1 MLQIVGTASAAE
13 PVGLTAGMVN
23 PGHQDKPDWFKL
35 SFLDIREDIAE
46 AAAANKRVLLYFYQ
60 DGCPYCKKLLQ
71 DNFGQKAIAD
81 KTQKHFDVIAVNMW
95 GDREVT
101 DLNGIE
107 TTEKQ
112 FALQMRVM
120 FTPTLLFLDEKGA
133 VALRV
138 NGYYYPGKFETAL
151 DYVSGKKETSM
162 SFADFYKNNT
172 PEKAT
177 GKLHT
182 EVTNLPSPWNLTDR
196 ARKSKR
202 PLMVMFEQKVCK
214 ACDELH
220 LDVLKKEQVQKE
232 MARFDIVVLDM
243 HSPETV
249 VTPEGKTRKVSQW
262 AHDLDIK
269 YAPSMVFF
277 DAQGKEVFRAEAY
290 LRTFHVAG
298 SMSYVSSGAYLKQ
311 PSFQRYLQAVTKRM
325 HDQGIEVN
333 LLD

>member
-1 MLQIVGTASAAE
+1 LLLAGYTSAAQE
-13 PVGLTAGMVN
+13 DGLAAGMVN
-23 PGHQDKPDWFKL
+23 PGHEDKPDWFKL

-46 AAAANKRVLLYFYQ
+46 AEAESKRVLLYFYQ

-71 DNFGQKAIAD
+71 DNFARKVIVD
-81 KTQKHFDVIAVNMW
+81 KTRTHFDVIAVNMW

-101 DLNGIE
+101 DLNGSE
-107 TTEKQ
+107 TTEKK
-112 FALQMRVM
+112 FAAQMRVM

-162 SFADFYKNNT
+162 SFADYYKKNT
-172 PEKAT
+172 PEKAS

-182 EVTNLPSPWNLTDR
+182 DISNLASPYKLTAS

-202 PLMVMFEQKVCK
+202 PLVVMFEQKVCK

-232 MARFDIVVLDM
+232 ISSYDVVVLDM
-243 HSPETV
+243 HSSETV

-277 DAQGKEVFRAEAY
+277 DDQGKEVFRAEAY

-311 PSFQRYLQAVTKRM
+311 PSFQRYLQAVTQKM

>member
-1 MLQIVGTASAAE
+1 MLLMTGFAYAAE
-13 PVGLTAGMVN
+13 PQGLSEGMVN
-23 PGHQDKPDWFKL
+23 PGHEEKPDWFKL

-46 AAAANKRVLLYFYQ
+46 AAAENKRVMLYFYQ

-71 DNFGQKAIAD
+71 DNFAQKAISD

-101 DLNGIE
+101 DLE
-107 TTEKQ
+107 TTEKK
-112 FALQMRVM
+112 FAAQMRVM
-120 FTPTLLFLDEKGA
+120 FTPTILFLNEKGG

-162 SFADFYKNNT
+162 SFADYFKKNT
-172 PEKAT
+172 PEKAS

-182 EVTNLPSPWNLTDR
+182 EVTNLPSPYKLTAS
-196 ARKSKR
+196 ARKNKR

-220 LDVLKKEQVQKE
+220 LDVLKKEQVKKE
-232 MARFDIVVLDM
+232 IAKYDVVVLNM
-243 HSPETV
+243 QSKEKL
-249 VTPEGKTRKVSQW
+249 VTPDGKSLTVSQW

-269 YAPSMVFF
+269 YVPSMVFF
-277 DAQGKEVFRAEAY
+277 DDQGKEVFRAEAY

-311 PSFQRYLQAVTKRM
+311 PSFQRYLQGVTQKM

>member
-1 MLQIVGTASAAE
+1 MLPLTGFVIAAE
-13 PVGLTAGMVN
+13 PHSLTEGMVN
-23 PGHQDKPDWFKL
+23 PGHHDKPDWFKL

-46 AAAANKRVLLYFYQ
+46 AAAENRRVLLYFYQ

-71 DNFGQKAIAD
+71 DNFGQKVIAD
-81 KTQKHFDVIAVNMW
+81 KTRKHFDVIAVNMW

-101 DLNGIE
+101 DLNGNE
-107 TTEKQ
+107 TTEKE
-112 FALQMRVM
+112 FAKLMRVM
-120 FTPTLLFLDEKGA
+120 FTPTLLFLDESGA

-138 NGYYYPGKFETAL
+138 NGYYYPGKFNTAL
-151 DYVSGKKETSM
+151 DYVSGKTETRM
-162 SFADFYKNNT
+162 SFAEYYKKNT
-172 PEKAT
+172 PEKAS

-182 EVTNLPSPWNLTDR
+182 AVTNLPAPYKLGAS
-196 ARKSKR
+196 ARNNKR
-202 PLMVMFEQKVCK
+202 PLMVLFEQKVCK

-232 MARFDIVVLDM
+232 MAKYDIVVLDM
-243 HSPETV
+243 QSAETI
-249 VTPEGKTRKVSQW
+249 VTPDGKTRKISQW
-262 AHDLDIK
+262 AHELDIK

-277 DAQGKEVFRAEAY
+277 DRQGNEVFRAEAY

-311 PSFQRYLQAVTKRM
+311 PSFQRYLQDVTKKL